1 MNTNDEVNARLYPD
15 SQAAASEQKR
25 TTRNEARLDTV
36 VPPGATPSIV
46 QPAPWPV
53 MEEAAYHGLTGEVV
67 RLIAPHTEADP
78 VSLSASFLSEFGTM
92 LNRGPHLILDGSY
105 HPLLVWPVLVGQ
117 SSKSRKGSA
126 GNRIKTLF
134 KTAAPEWTRGECRGT
149 LSSGEGLTAAVRDP
163 EYREVQLKG
172 KDRRPT
178 GETVQE
184 LVDAGVEDK
193 RLFLVQSEFGT
204 VLKVMGRDGNSL
216 SGVLRDAWDG
226 QDLAP
231 MTKGNPIK
239 ATEPHIGLV
248 GHVTKDELLRNL
260 SETEA
265 SNGLGNRFLWLLV
278 RRSKELPF
286 SSSPE
291 AQDIEDLASRLGK
304 ALTKGRT
311 IGKIGMTLEARNAWA
326 ADYHDLSADRPGLA
340 GALLGRAEAYTM
352 RLAALYAVLDG
363 QRDID
368 LVHLQAARAFWNYVE
383 TSTMLI
389 FGDAL
394 GDPLAD
400 TILAALRTRGSLSDT
415 EISNLFSRHTDM
427 QRLGQ
432 AKTRLLSL
440 GLAHFDTLE
449 TTGRPKVT
457 WKMGAKKAN

>member
-1 MNTNDEVNARLYPD
+1 MPTDKEVDARLYPVASAQKVAPPNED
-15 SQAAASEQKR
+15 VPETLGGQAA
-25 TTRNEARLDTV
+25 
-36 VPPGATPSIV
+36 TPV
-46 QPAPWPV
+46 DPWPV
-53 MEEAAYHGLTGEVV
+53 MAEAAYHGLTGEVV
-67 RLIAPHTEADP
+67 RLISPHTEADP
-78 VSLSASFLSEFGTM
+78 VSLAASFLSEFGTM
-92 LNRGPHLILDGSY
+92 LNRMPHLILDGSY

-126 GNRIKTLF
+126 GNRINTLF
-134 KTAAPEWTRGECRGT
+134 KMAAPEWTRGECRGT

-163 EYREVQLKG
+163 EYREVQLKD
-172 KDRRPT
+172 KDRRPI
-178 GETVQE
+178 GETVRE
-184 LVDAGVEDK
+184 LVDSGVEDK

-204 VLKVMGRDGNSL
+204 VLRVMGRDGNSL

-239 ATEPHIGLV
+239 ATEPHIGIV
-248 GHVTKDELLRNL
+248 GHVTKDELLMNL
-260 SETEA
+260 SKTEA

-278 RRSKELPF
+278 RRSQELPL

-291 AQDIEDLASRLGK
+291 AQDMEDLASRLGK
-304 ALTKGRT
+304 ALTNGRT
-311 IGKIGMTLEARNAWA
+311 IGKISMTLEAKDAWVA
-326 ADYHDLSADRPGLA
+326 GYHDLSADRPGLA

-363 QRDID
+363 QRDIG
-368 LVHLQAARAFWNYVE
+368 LVHLQAACAFWNYVE

-400 TILAALRTRGSLSDT
+400 TILAALRSRASLSDT
-415 EISNLFSRHTDM
+415 EISALFSRHTDT

-440 GLAHFDTLE
+440 GLAHFDTIE
-449 TTGRPKVT
+449 TNGRPRVI
-457 WKMGAKKAN
+457 WSLGAKKAN

>member
-1 MNTNDEVNARLYPD
+1 MPSNDEVNARLYPKV
-15 SQAAASEQKR
+15 QAAVSEQKKTAPR
-25 TTRNEARLDTV
+25 EALLDTV
-36 VPPGATPSIV
+36 GPQGATSTIV

-78 VSLSASFLSEFGTM
+78 VSLVASFLSEFGTM

-134 KTAAPEWTRGECRGT
+134 KTATPEWTGGECKGT

-178 GETVQE
+178 GETVLE
-184 LVDAGVEDK
+184 LVDAGIEDK
-193 RLFLVQSEFGT
+193 RLFLVQSEFGA
-204 VLKVMGRDGNSL
+204 VLGVMGREGNSL

-239 ATEPHIGLV
+239 ATAPHIGIV
-248 GHVTKDELLRNL
+248 GHVTKDELLVKLRG
-260 SETEA
+260 SEV
-265 SNGLGNRFLWLLV
+265 SNGFGNRFLWILV
-278 RRSKELPF
+278 RRSNELPF

-291 AQDIEDLASRLGK
+291 AQDMEDLTSRLGK
-304 ALTKGRT
+304 ALTKGWT
-311 IGKIGMTLEARNAWA
+311 IGRISMTLEARNVWA
-326 ADYHDLSADRPGLA
+326 AGYHDLSADRTGLA

-363 QRDID
+363 QREID
-368 LVHLQAARAFWNYVE
+368 LVHLQAARAFWNYAE

-400 TILAALRTRGSLSDT
+400 TILAALRARGSLSDT
-415 EISNLFSRHTDM
+415 EISALFSRHTDM

-440 GLAHFDTLE
+440 GLAHFDTIE
-449 TTGRPKVT
+449 TCGRPKVT
-457 WKMGAKKAN
+457 WKLGAKKAN